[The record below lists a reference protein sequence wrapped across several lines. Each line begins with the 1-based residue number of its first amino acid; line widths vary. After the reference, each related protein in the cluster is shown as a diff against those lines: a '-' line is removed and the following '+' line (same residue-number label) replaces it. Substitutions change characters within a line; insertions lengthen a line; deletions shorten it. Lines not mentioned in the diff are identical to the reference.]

1 MLVSFNLS
9 PNQIWKQNN
18 GTEQNPVGVGKE
30 EAAVSGAQEGHQE
43 DSCGHTASP
52 SPTANHSLHPEPWC
66 SKSVPNPYFSHYP
79 RQPCDNGIK
88 PFPLF
93 FLEDQ

>member
-1 MLVSFNLS
+1 MGLS
-9 PNQIWKQNN
+9 RIQWGWGRRKQRCL
-18 GTEQNPVGVGKE
+18 
-30 EAAVSGAQEGHQE
+30 GAQEGHQE
-43 DSCGHTASP
+43 DSRGHTASP
-52 SPTANHSLHPEPWC
+52 SPTANHSLHPEPRS
-66 SKSVPNPYFSHYP
+66 SKSVPNPYFFHYP